1 MKQQKKKKIDIKKEK
16 LDIEKEQLDIKEEK
30 LNNRI
35 NEIARSMLKENM
47 DIDTIK
53 KVTSLTEEEI
63 KNLL

>member
-1 MKQQKKKKIDIKKEK
+1 M
-16 LDIEKEQLDIKEEK
+16 KEE